1 MSDSQTLKHHYNRI
15 AGTSHERIAA
25 LSDGVFAIA
34 MTLIVLE
41 VKVPGHADIE
51 TEAQL
56 WAALGDLWPRLVTY
70 LMSFLTLGIFW
81 VGQQTQLNQFQHS
94 DRKLTWYQ
102 LWFLSVVAVM
112 PFSTEFLAEFITFR
126 LALGVYWLTIFL
138 LGLTLYLSWRYAV
151 AAKLVKDTVTAEID
165 KAVRRRIVRAQTLY
179 AIAAATAAIHTHVSI
194 ALIVAIQLNYAIARG
209 RWLQKLVG

>member
-1 MSDSQTLKHHYNRI
+1 MSLDASLKHHYNRI

-41 VKVPGHADIE
+41 VKVPSHADIE

-56 WAALGDLWPRLVTY
+56 WQAMLELWPRLVTY

-81 VGQQTQLNQFQHS
+81 VGQQTQLNQYSHS
-94 DRKLTWYQ
+94 DRKLSWFQ

-126 LALGVYWLTIFL
+126 LALALYWATIFM
-138 LGLTLYLSWRYAV
+138 LGLTLYLSWNYAV
-151 AAKLVKDTVTAEID
+151 KAKLVKDSVTPEID
-165 KAVRRRIVRAQTLY
+165 KAVRHRIVRAQTLY
-179 AIAAATAAIHTHVSI
+179 AIAAATAAVHTHVAI
-194 ALIVAIQLNYAIARG
+194 ALIVAIQLNYAIAKG
-209 RWLQKLVG
+209 RWLQKLLG